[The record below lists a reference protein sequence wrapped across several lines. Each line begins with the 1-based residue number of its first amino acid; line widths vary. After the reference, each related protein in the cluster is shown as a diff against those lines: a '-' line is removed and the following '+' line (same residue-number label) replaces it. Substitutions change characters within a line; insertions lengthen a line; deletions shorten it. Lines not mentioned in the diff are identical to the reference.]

1 MARLTGKQYLAA
13 VLLASQAATAAA
25 AALTFNLDLLIGG
38 GPPVIST
45 ASWGTLKIEDIDS
58 SAGVRFTLDIS
69 GGSKVGELDLNFGPT
84 PTPSF
89 TFSSGSGGAV
99 SSVTSYTPPPG
110 AKADGYK
117 GVFDI
122 AVLFDTGTGASNEP
136 ITFDL
141 FLAGTDLAPADFNF
155 FDTPTKQGG
164 GLTTLAVHVQA
175 CDGTRAADCPSGD
188 SIWIGSTGPGQTPPP
203 PPPIDEVPEPSS
215 LALLGLG
222 LAALASIRRRR
233 R

>member
-1 MARLTGKQYLAA
+1 MARLTGKHYLAA

-38 GPPVIST
+38 GPPVTST
-45 ASWGTLKIEDIDS
+45 ATWGTLKIEDLASD
-58 SAGVRFTLDIS
+58 GVRFTLGIT
-69 GGSKVGELDLNFGPT
+69 GGTKVGELDLNFGPS

-89 TFSSGSGGAV
+89 TFSNVSGGAV

-122 AVLFDTGTGASNEP
+122 AVLFATGSGGSNQP

-141 FLAGTDLAPADFNF
+141 FLAGIDLAPADFNF
-155 FDTPTKQGG
+155 FDTPTRQGG

-175 CDGTRAADCPSGD
+175 CDGTRPECRSGD
-188 SIWIGSTGPGQTPPP
+188 SIWIGSTGPGQTPQP
-203 PPPIDEVPEPSS
+203 PPPIDQVPEPAS
-215 LALLGLG
+215 LALLGLALAG
-222 LAALASIRRRR
+222 LASMRRRKR
-233 R
+233 